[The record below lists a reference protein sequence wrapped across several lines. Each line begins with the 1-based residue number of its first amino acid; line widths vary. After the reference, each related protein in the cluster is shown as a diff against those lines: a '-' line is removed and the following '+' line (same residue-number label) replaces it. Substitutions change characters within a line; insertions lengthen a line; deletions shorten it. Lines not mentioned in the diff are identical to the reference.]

1 MSGKNKGDVKI
12 GEYLVE
18 KGIITRAQLNSS
30 LELQKFNKNTVVG
43 ELLVTEG
50 SLTKEDLV
58 MAMEMYMIE
67 TNAMP
72 EHVDEWL
79 DQDEIDALIEKLRS
93 RN

>member
-1 MSGKNKGDVKI
+1 MSGNGKGDIKI
-12 GEYLVE
+12 GEYLVDR
-18 KGIITRAQLNSS
+18 GIISSVQLNSA

-50 SLTKEDLV
+50 SLTKEDLI

-67 TNAMP
+67 TSAIP

-79 DQDEIDALIEKLRS
+79 DQDEVDSLIEKLRS
-93 RN
+93 RT